1 MSGREP
7 DQDPRGRERI
17 YSEALSDMQS
27 RIASLEARVGELS
40 RQVSTHQGEIHK
52 LRLDRQIAR
61 FPRWMWTRL
70 VRRFSRAKKPTES
83 AEPPTETPRPSG
95 KRTKRTLAVVVP
107 SYPSATR
114 AYGGQP
120 IERRLRY
127 YRAAG
132 FDVTVVVASNSTEAA
147 ADREG
152 IRVVHSRSDDLL
164 SVVQDVNP
172 SQVCVHH
179 PLPELW
185 AVAKEMT
192 DRVPVHLWIHGFE
205 ARDWRELE
213 FNYTPQEMAD
223 KASQLDAITFDRR
236 QAIREAFIDRSVTK
250 IFVSEF
256 MKKVAEDFAGIPS
269 ENSRVIHNV
278 IDSDTFPYSQRYD
291 SDRRNILSIRSFARR
306 NYATDLIRDTIRL
319 LIDEPFFDDLTFSI
333 VGDGQHFEE
342 DMGELRGMPNVSVTR
357 QFLDARGMASAFER
371 HGVLLVPTRWD
382 SQGMTMGEA
391 MSAGLVPVT
400 NCVAAIPE
408 FADEQ
413 CAMLANPEDAR
424 GLADGIARLYL
435 EPDLFL
441 SMSATAA
448 QRVRAQ
454 CGPQSTVQV
463 ELDLLEE
470 AETTHGRH

>member
-1 MSGREP
+1 
-7 DQDPRGRERI
+7 
-17 YSEALSDMQS
+17 MQT
-27 RIASLEARVGELS
+27 RIASLEARVGELTK
-40 RQVSTHQGEIHK
+40 QVSTHEGEIHK

-61 FPRWMWTRL
+61 YPRWLWTRL
-70 VRRFSRAKKPTES
+70 VRRFSGAKKPVEL
-83 AEPPTETPRPSG
+83 AEPPEETPRPTA
-95 KRTKRTLAVVVP
+95 KRTKRTLAVIVP
-107 SYPSATR
+107 TYPSAAR
-114 AYGGQP
+114 VYGGQP

-132 FDVTVVVASNSTEAA
+132 FDVTVVVASRSTEAE

-152 IRVVHSRSDDLL
+152 IRVVHASPDDLL
-164 SVVQDVNP
+164 SVVQDVRP

-179 PLPELW
+179 PVPELW
-185 AVAKEMT
+185 AVAKVMS

-205 ARDWRELE
+205 ARDWRELQ
-213 FNYTPQEMAD
+213 FNYTPQEMAE

-236 QAIREAFIDRSVTK
+236 QAIREAFIDPSVTK

-256 MKKVAEDFAGIPS
+256 MKGVAEDFAGIPS

-278 IDSDTFPYSQRYD
+278 IDSDTFPYVKKSEP
-291 SDRRNILSIRSFARR
+291 DRRHILSIRNFGKR
-306 NYATDLIRDTIRL
+306 NYATDLVHDTIRL
-319 LIDEPFFDDLTFSI
+319 LADEPFFDDLMFSI
-333 VGDGQHFEE
+333 FGDGQHFEE
-342 DMGELRGMPNVSVTR
+342 DTADLRGMPNVSVTR

-400 NCVAAIPE
+400 NGVAAIPE
-408 FADEQ
+408 FADMQ
-413 CAMLANPEDAR
+413 SAILASPEDAK
-424 GLADGIARLYL
+424 GLAEGIARLYE

-441 SMSATAA
+441 SMSANAA
-448 QRVRAQ
+448 ERVRSQ
-454 CGPQSTVQV
+454 CGPESTVQI

-470 AETTHGRH
+470 SETSRRGP